1 MYILKYV
8 PNALEIFTY
17 WYNMTCTLHFDYPML
32 KGYINKIKKFLN
44 LKVTFYKYFKI
55 YDNKFV
61 KLCM

>member
-32 KGYINKIKKFLN
+32 KGYINKIKKN
-44 LKVTFYKYFKI
+44 FKFKS
-55 YDNKFV
+55 Y
-61 KLCM
+61 LL